1 MAFIWQS
8 NFSERLS
15 SFSVIWY
22 NVVAAK
28 ERRSTVA
35 DKTVCDRNGVC
46 FSCEPHGQ
54 LQGNVMGKSLSFDIA
69 ALLILSLLLVSC
81 IVRKMTSGTPNRL
94 FLAFISFNL
103 FATVFDILAVALDN
117 ASSTNLP
124 ALYAAH
130 LGYLII
136 HNFTVPVYVLFVI
149 SLTDTWH
156 KIRKSFWIQF
166 VLWAPFSIVF
176 AALLSNPFT
185 KKMFLVDEG
194 YQRGEWFFL
203 IYIAVA
209 VYVVFV
215 IGYMVRYRR
224 LVERSK
230 IIAVM
235 SYIPIGVGAMLIQM
249 VSPSTLV
256 EMFSAAVS
264 LLLMSVGV
272 QKPEEIVDSDT
283 QFMKYSAYATDM
295 KRNYRNEKHVDVVML
310 NLGSFSSINA
320 MMGYDFSMLVLN
332 DVVARIRK
340 VNKLLYNK
348 GELYYLDRGRFRM
361 VFDEKH
367 REKAAQAAEL
377 LVESL
382 KEKSD
387 FNNLD
392 VSLNPFVILASCP
405 KEIPDFKTLMTFGTD
420 FHEKLKY
427 EGRVMHVQEVY
438 HKGLFEIQKNI
449 DQIIEEALEFHR
461 FQVYY
466 QPIYSIE
473 KGRFISAE
481 ALLRLFDP
489 AYGFISPEIL
499 VTAAERSGA
508 IHRIG
513 DYVLEEVC
521 KFIASEEFKKLGL
534 EYIEVNLSV
543 TQCMRVNLAE
553 KVMSIMGRYRVSSEL
568 INLEIT
574 ETAASHTQEV
584 MAENLNKLTR
594 AGISFSLD
602 DYGTGYSN
610 IKRVIQLPLK
620 IIKLDKS
627 FVDDQDNPKMR
638 VVLKNTVAMLKDMEM
653 EIVVEGIETQE
664 MLDFFTELQCDF
676 IQGYFFSKPLPKPEF
691 INFLKSQTE

>member
-1 MAFIWQS
+1 
-8 NFSERLS
+8 
-15 SFSVIWY
+15 
-22 NVVAAK
+22 
-28 ERRSTVA
+28 
-35 DKTVCDRNGVC
+35 
-46 FSCEPHGQ
+46 
-54 LQGNVMGKSLSFDIA
+54 MGKSLSFDIA
-69 ALLILSLLLVSC
+69 ALLILTLLLISC
-81 IVRKMTSGTPNRL
+81 IVRKMTNGTPNRL
-94 FLAFISFNL
+94 FLAFISVNL
-103 FATVFDILAVALDN
+103 LATVFDIWAVALDN
-117 ASSTNLP
+117 AGSTNRF

-130 LGYLII
+130 SAYLIA
-136 HNFTVPVYVLFVI
+136 HTCTVPVYALFVI

-156 KIRKSFWIQF
+156 KIRKSLFLQ
-166 VLWAPFSIVF
+166 VALWAPLLVVL
-176 AALLSNPFT
+176 AALLTNPAT
-185 KKMFLVDEG
+185 QKMFLVDGG

-203 IYIAVA
+203 IYAAVA
-209 VYVVFV
+209 VYLFLV
-215 IGYMVRYRR
+215 IGYMIRYRD

-235 SYIPIGVGAMLIQM
+235 SYIPIGVTAMVVQM
-249 VSPSTLV
+249 VSPATLV

-264 LLLMSVGV
+264 LLLMSIGV
-272 QKPEEIVDSDT
+272 QKPEEIVDTDT

-295 KRNYRNEKHVDVVML
+295 NRNYRNAKSVDIVML
-310 NLGSFSSINA
+310 NIGSFSSINT
-320 MMGYDFSMLVLN
+320 MMGYDFAMLVLS

-340 VNKLLYNK
+340 INRKLDNK

-361 VFDEKH
+361 VFGEKD
-367 REKAAQAAEL
+367 RETAVKAAEM

-392 VSLNPFVILASCP
+392 VSLNPFVILARCP
-405 KEIPDFKTLMTFGTD
+405 EEIPDFKTLMSFGMD

-427 EGRVMHVQEVY
+427 EGRVMHVDEVY
-438 HKGLFEIQKNI
+438 HKGMFEIQNNI
-449 DQIIEEALEFHR
+449 DDIIEEALEFNR

-466 QPIYSIE
+466 QPIYSVE
-473 KGRFISAE
+473 KGRFVSAE

-489 AYGFISPEIL
+489 TYGFISPEIL

-521 KFIASEEFKKLGL
+521 RFIASEDFRKLGL
-534 EYIEVNLSV
+534 AYIEVNLSV

-553 KVMSIMGRYRVSSEL
+553 KVMSIMGKHRVSSEF

-574 ETAASHTQEV
+574 ETAASHTQEI

-620 IIKLDKS
+620 IIKLDKT
-627 FVDDQDNPKMR
+627 FVDEQDNPKMR
-638 VVLKNTVAMLKDMEM
+638 VVLKNTVAMLKDMDM

-664 MLDFFTELQCDF
+664 MLDFFTDLQCDF

-691 INFLKSQTE
+691 INFLKSQPE

>member
-1 MAFIWQS
+1 
-8 NFSERLS
+8 
-15 SFSVIWY
+15 
-22 NVVAAK
+22 
-28 ERRSTVA
+28 
-35 DKTVCDRNGVC
+35 
-46 FSCEPHGQ
+46 
-54 LQGNVMGKSLSFDIA
+54 MGKSLSFDIA
-69 ALLILSLLLVSC
+69 ALIILTLLLISC
-81 IVRKMTSGTPNRL
+81 IMRKMTSGTPNRL
-94 FLAFISFNL
+94 FLAFIFFNL
-103 FATVFDILAVALDN
+103 LATVFDIWAVALDN
-117 ASSTNLP
+117 AGSTSRL
-124 ALYAAH
+124 ALYTAH
-130 LGYLII
+130 TAYLAV
-136 HNFTVPVYVLFVI
+136 HTFTVPVYALFVI

-156 KIRKSFWIQF
+156 KIRKSFFIQF
-166 VLWAPFSIVF
+166 VLWMPFLAVF
-176 AALLSNPFT
+176 AALLTNPFT
-185 KKMFLVDEG
+185 HKMFLVDGG

-203 IYIAVA
+203 IYAAVV
-209 VYVVFV
+209 VYLLLV
-215 IGYMVRYRR
+215 IGYMIRYRC

-230 IIAVM
+230 AFAAM
-235 SYIPIGVGAMLIQM
+235 SYIPIGFIAMIIQM
-249 VSPSTLV
+249 VSPTTLV
-256 EMFSAAVS
+256 EMFSASIS
-264 LLLMSVGV
+264 LLLMSIGV
-272 QKPEEIVDSDT
+272 QRPEEIVDSDT

-295 KRNYRNEKHVDVVML
+295 TRNYRNAKNVDVVML

-320 MMGYDFSMLVLN
+320 MMGYDFAMLVLD

-340 VNKLLYNK
+340 VNKSMDNK

-361 VFDEKH
+361 VFDEKD
-367 REKAAQAAEL
+367 RDTAAKAAEM

-392 VSLNPFVILASCP
+392 VSLNPFVILARCP
-405 KEIPDFKTLMTFGTD
+405 EEIPDFKTLMTFGMD

-427 EGRVMHVQEVY
+427 EGRVMHVEEVY
-438 HKGLFEIQKNI
+438 HKDFFEIHKNI
-449 DQIIEEALEFHR
+449 DQIIDEALEFHR

-466 QPIYSIE
+466 QPIYSVE
-473 KGRFISAE
+473 KGRFVSAE

-489 AYGFISPEIL
+489 TYGFISPEIL

-521 KFIASEEFKKLGL
+521 RFIASEDFRKLGL

-553 KVMSIMGRYRVSSEL
+553 KVMSIMGKHRVSSEF

-574 ETAASHTQEV
+574 ETAASHTQEI

-620 IIKLDKS
+620 IIKLDKT
-627 FVDDQDNPKMR
+627 FVDEQDNPKMR
-638 VVLKNTVAMLKDMEM
+638 VVLKNTVAMLKDMDM

-664 MLDFFTELQCDF
+664 MLDFFTDLQCDF

-691 INFLKSQTE
+691 INFLKSQAE

>member
-1 MAFIWQS
+1 
-8 NFSERLS
+8 
-15 SFSVIWY
+15 
-22 NVVAAK
+22 
-28 ERRSTVA
+28 
-35 DKTVCDRNGVC
+35 
-46 FSCEPHGQ
+46 
-54 LQGNVMGKSLSFDIA
+54 MGKSLSFDIA
-69 ALLILSLLLVSC
+69 ALLILTLLLVSC

-103 FATVFDILAVALDN
+103 LATVFDIWAVALDN
-117 ASSTNLP
+117 ASSTNLF
-124 ALYAAH
+124 ALHVAH
-130 LGYLII
+130 SGYLFI

-166 VLWAPFSIVF
+166 VLWAPCSTVF
-176 AALLSNPFT
+176 AALLTNT
-185 KKMFLVDEG
+185 LTGKMFLVEGG
-194 YQRGEWFFL
+194 YQRGSWFFL
-203 IYIAVA
+203 IYAAVA
-209 VYVVFV
+209 VYLVFV
-215 IGYMVRYRR
+215 VGYMLRYRR

-235 SYIPIGVGAMLIQM
+235 SYIPIGITALLIQL

-256 EMFSAAVS
+256 EMFSSAIS

-283 QFMKYSAYATDM
+283 QFMKYSAYASDM
-295 KRNYRNEKHVDVVML
+295 KRNYRNAKNVDVVML
-310 NLGSFSSINA
+310 NLGSFSSIGA

-332 DVVARIRK
+332 DVVDRIRR
-340 VNKLLYNK
+340 VNKLLDNK

-361 VFDEKH
+361 VFEEKN
-367 REKAAQAAEL
+367 REKAAEAAEL

-392 VSLNPFVILASCP
+392 VSLNPFVILARCP
-405 KEIPDFKTLMTFGTD
+405 EEIPDFKTLMIFGTD

-427 EGRVMHVQEVY
+427 EGRVMHVDEVY
-438 HKGLFEIQKNI
+438 HKGLFEIHKNI

-473 KGRFISAE
+473 KGKFISAE

-489 AYGFISPEIL
+489 VYGFISPEIL

-508 IHRIG
+508 IHKIG

-521 KFIASEEFKKLGL
+521 KFIASGEFRSLGL

-553 KVMSIMGRYRVSSEL
+553 KVMSIMEKHQVSSEL

-574 ETAASHTQEV
+574 ETAASHTQEI
-584 MAENLNKLTR
+584 MAENLGNR
-594 AGISFSLD
+594 
-602 DYGTGYSN
+602 
-610 IKRVIQLPLK
+610 
-620 IIKLDKS
+620 
-627 FVDDQDNPKMR
+627 
-638 VVLKNTVAMLKDMEM
+638 
-653 EIVVEGIETQE
+653 
-664 MLDFFTELQCDF
+664 
-676 IQGYFFSKPLPKPEF
+676 
-691 INFLKSQTE
+691 

>member
-1 MAFIWQS
+1 
-8 NFSERLS
+8 
-15 SFSVIWY
+15 
-22 NVVAAK
+22 
-28 ERRSTVA
+28 
-35 DKTVCDRNGVC
+35 
-46 FSCEPHGQ
+46 
-54 LQGNVMGKSLSFDIA
+54 MGKSLSFDIA
-69 ALLILSLLLVSC
+69 ALVILTLLLISC

-94 FLAFISFNL
+94 FLAFIALNL
-103 FATVFDILAVALDN
+103 VTTFLDMWAVTLDN
-117 ASSTNLP
+117 VGSTSRL
-124 ALYAAH
+124 ALYIAH
-130 LGYLII
+130 SGYLIMHI
-136 HNFTVPVYVLFVI
+136 LTVPVCVLFVI

-156 KIRKSFWIQF
+156 KIRKSFWFQF
-166 VLWAPFSIVF
+166 VLWAPLLTVF
-176 AALLSNPFT
+176 AAVLTNPFT
-185 KKMFLVDEG
+185 NKMFLVDGG
-194 YQRGEWFFL
+194 YQRGPWFFL
-203 IYIAVA
+203 IYVA
-209 VYVVFV
+209 VLIYVVFA
-215 IGYMVRYRR
+215 IGYMIRYRR

-230 IIAVM
+230 MIAVM
-235 SYIPIGVGAMLIQM
+235 SYIPIGITTMLIQM
-249 VSPSTLV
+249 VSPTTLV
-256 EMFSAAVS
+256 EMFGSAVS
-264 LLLMSVGV
+264 LLLMSIGV
-272 QKPEEIVDSDT
+272 QRPEEIVDSDT

-295 KRNYRNEKHVDVVML
+295 KRNFRNGKSMDLVML

-320 MMGYDFSMLVLN
+320 MMGYDFAMLVLN

-340 VNKLLYNK
+340 VNKLMDNK

-361 VFDEKH
+361 VFEEKN
-367 REKAAQAAEL
+367 REKAARAAEL
-377 LVESL
+377 LVERL

-405 KEIPDFKTLMTFGTD
+405 EEIPDFKTLMTFGTD

-427 EGRVMHVQEVY
+427 EGRVMHVDEVY

-473 KGRFISAE
+473 KGKFISAE

-489 AYGFISPEIL
+489 TYGFISPEIL

-513 DYVLEEVC
+513 DYVLDEVC
-521 KFIASEEFKKLGL
+521 EFIASEDFRKLGL

-553 KVMSIMGRYRVSSEL
+553 KVMAIMGKHRVSSDL

-620 IIKLDKS
+620 IIKLDKT
-627 FVDDQDNPKMR
+627 FVDEQENPKMR
-638 VVLKNTVAMLKDMEM
+638 VVLKNTVAMLKDMDM

-691 INFLKSQTE
+691 INFLKAQRE

>member
-1 MAFIWQS
+1 
-8 NFSERLS
+8 
-15 SFSVIWY
+15 
-22 NVVAAK
+22 
-28 ERRSTVA
+28 
-35 DKTVCDRNGVC
+35 
-46 FSCEPHGQ
+46 
-54 LQGNVMGKSLSFDIA
+54 MGKSLSFDIA
-69 ALLILSLLLVSC
+69 ALLVLALLLISC
-81 IVRKMTSGTPNRL
+81 IVRKMTTGTSNRL
-94 FLAFISFNL
+94 FLVFTSVHL
-103 FATVFDILAVALDN
+103 LATVFDIWAVTLDN
-117 ASSTNLP
+117 AGSTSGL
-124 ALYAAH
+124 ALYVAH
-130 LGYLII
+130 SGYLML
-136 HNFTVPVYVLFVI
+136 HTFTVPLYVLFVI

-156 KIRKSFWIQF
+156 KVRKSFWIQL
-166 VLWAPFSIVF
+166 VLWAPFLIVF

-185 KKMFLVDEG
+185 RKMYVVDGG

-203 IYIAVA
+203 SYVMVM
-209 VYVVFV
+209 VYFVFV
-215 IGYMVRYRR
+215 TGYMIRYRD
-224 LVERSK
+224 LVEGSK
-230 IIAVM
+230 VVAVM
-235 SYIPIGVGAMLIQM
+235 SYIPIGVIAMLIQIL
-249 VSPSTLV
+249 SPTTLV
-256 EMFSAAVS
+256 AMFSSAVS
-264 LLLMSVGV
+264 MLLMSIGV

-295 KRNYRNEKHVDVVML
+295 SRNYRNGKNVDVVML

-332 DVVARIRK
+332 DVVERIRK
-340 VNKLLYNK
+340 VNKSLDNK

-361 VFDEKH
+361 VFNEKD
-367 REKAAQAAEL
+367 RETAVKAAEM

-392 VSLNPFVILASCP
+392 VSLNPFVILARCP
-405 KEIPDFKTLMTFGTD
+405 EDIPDFKTLMTFGMD

-427 EGRVMHVQEVY
+427 EGRVMHVEEVC
-438 HKGLFEIQKNI
+438 HKGMFEIQNNI
-449 DQIIEEALEFHR
+449 DDIIEEALEFNR

-466 QPIYSIE
+466 QPIYSVE

-489 AYGFISPEIL
+489 TYGFISPEIL

-521 KFIASEEFKKLGL
+521 RFIASEDFRKLGL

-553 KVMSIMGRYRVSSEL
+553 KVMSIMGKHRVSSEL

-574 ETAASHTQEV
+574 ETAASHTQEI

-594 AGISFSLD
+594 AGISISLD

-620 IIKLDKS
+620 IIKLDKT
-627 FVDDQDNPKMR
+627 FVDEQDNPKMR

-691 INFLKSQTE
+691 INFLKSQAQ

>member
-1 MAFIWQS
+1 
-8 NFSERLS
+8 
-15 SFSVIWY
+15 
-22 NVVAAK
+22 
-28 ERRSTVA
+28 
-35 DKTVCDRNGVC
+35 
-46 FSCEPHGQ
+46 
-54 LQGNVMGKSLSFDIA
+54 MGKSLSFDIA
-69 ALLILSLLLVSC
+69 ALLILALLLISC

-103 FATVFDILAVALDN
+103 LATVFDIWAVALDN
-117 ASSTNLP
+117 AGSTNRF
-124 ALYAAH
+124 ALYTAH
-130 LGYLII
+130 SAYLIV
-136 HNFTVPVYVLFVI
+136 HTFTVPVYALFVI

-156 KIRKSFWIQF
+156 KIRKSLFIQA
-166 VLWAPFSIVF
+166 VLWAPLLIVF
-176 AALLSNPFT
+176 AALLTNPAT
-185 KKMFLVDEG
+185 QKMFLVDGG
-194 YQRGEWFFL
+194 YRRGEWFFL
-203 IYIAVA
+203 IYVA
-209 VYVVFV
+209 VVVYLFFV
-215 IGYMVRYRR
+215 VGYMIRYRE

-235 SYIPIGVGAMLIQM
+235 SYIPIGITAMVVQM
-249 VSPSTLV
+249 VSPATLV

-264 LLLMSVGV
+264 LLLMSIGV
-272 QKPEEIVDSDT
+272 QKPEEIVDTDT

-295 KRNYRNEKHVDVVML
+295 NRNYRNAKNVDIVML
-310 NLGSFSSINA
+310 NIGSFSSINT
-320 MMGYDFSMLVLN
+320 MMGYDFAMLVLS
-332 DVVARIRK
+332 DVVARIRR
-340 VNKLLYNK
+340 VNKKLDNK

-361 VFDEKH
+361 VFNEKD
-367 REKAAQAAEL
+367 RESAAKAAEM

-392 VSLNPFVILASCP
+392 VSLNPFVILARCP
-405 KEIPDFKTLMTFGTD
+405 EEIPDFKTLMSFGMD

-427 EGRVMHVQEVY
+427 EGRVMHVNEVY
-438 HKGLFEIQKNI
+438 HKGMFEIQNNI
-449 DQIIEEALEFHR
+449 DDIIEEALEFNR

-466 QPIYSIE
+466 QPIYSVE
-473 KGRFISAE
+473 KGRFVSAE

-489 AYGFISPEIL
+489 TYGFISPEIL

-521 KFIASEEFKKLGL
+521 RFIASEEFRKLGL

-553 KVMSIMGRYRVSSEL
+553 KVMSIMGKHRVSSEF

-574 ETAASHTQEV
+574 ETAASHTQEI

-620 IIKLDKS
+620 IIKLDKT
-627 FVDDQDNPKMR
+627 FVDEQDNPKMR
-638 VVLKNTVAMLKDMEM
+638 VVLKNTVAMLKDMNM

-664 MLDFFTELQCDF
+664 MLDFFTDLQCDF

-691 INFLKSQTE
+691 INFLKSQPE

>member
-1 MAFIWQS
+1 
-8 NFSERLS
+8 
-15 SFSVIWY
+15 
-22 NVVAAK
+22 
-28 ERRSTVA
+28 
-35 DKTVCDRNGVC
+35 
-46 FSCEPHGQ
+46 
-54 LQGNVMGKSLSFDIA
+54 MGKSLSFDIA
-69 ALLILSLLLVSC
+69 ALVILTMLLISC
-81 IVRKMTSGTPNRL
+81 IVRKMTSGTSNRL
-94 FLAFISFNL
+94 FLAFISSNL
-103 FATVFDILAVALDN
+103 ITTVFDIWAVMLDN
-117 ASSTNLP
+117 AGSTSHL
-124 ALYAAH
+124 ALYVAH
-130 LGYLII
+130 SGYLIMHI
-136 HNFTVPVYVLFVI
+136 FTVPVCVLFVI

-166 VLWAPFSIVF
+166 VLWAPLLTVV
-176 AALLSNPFT
+176 AALLTNPFT
-185 KKMFLVDEG
+185 NKMFLVDGG
-194 YQRGEWFFL
+194 YQRGPWFFL
-203 IYIAVA
+203 IYGAVLI
-209 VYVVFV
+209 YVVFA
-215 IGYMVRYRR
+215 IGYMIRYRR

-230 IIAVM
+230 MVAVM
-235 SYIPIGVGAMLIQM
+235 SYIPIGITAMLIQM
-249 VSPSTLV
+249 LSPEMLV
-256 EMFSAAVS
+256 EMFGSAVS
-264 LLLMSVGV
+264 LLLMSIGV
-272 QKPEEIVDSDT
+272 QRPEEIVDSDT
-283 QFMKYSAYATDM
+283 QFIKYSAYATDM
-295 KRNYRNEKHVDVVML
+295 KRNFRNAKKMDVVML

-320 MMGYDFSMLVLN
+320 MMGYDFAMLVLN

-340 VNKLLYNK
+340 VNKLLDNK

-361 VFDEKH
+361 VFEEKH
-367 REKAAQAAEL
+367 REKAARAAEL

-405 KEIPDFKTLMTFGTD
+405 EEIPDFKTLMTFGTD

-427 EGRVMHVQEVY
+427 EGRVMHVNEVY

-473 KGRFISAE
+473 KGRFVSAE

-489 AYGFISPEIL
+489 TYGFISPEIL

-513 DYVLEEVC
+513 DYVLDEVC
-521 KFIASEEFKKLGL
+521 SFIASEGFRKLGL

-553 KVMSIMGRYRVSSEL
+553 KVMAIMGKHRVSSER

-620 IIKLDKS
+620 IIKLDKT
-627 FVDDQDNPKMR
+627 FVDEQDNPKMR
-638 VVLKNTVAMLKDMEM
+638 VVLKNTVAMLKDMDM

-691 INFLKSQTE
+691 INFLKSQRE